1 MCLKDDKYSSH
12 FETLV
17 ALVSYMALMEYTSR
31 TPTNLAKYLSLG
43 KDEVVFVLENFKG
56 IFRESIKPSH
66 DTNEKFY
73 CLQMRYATRK
83 RDADDDEGELVQ
95 MKAEHINTLLD
106 FVTKMVEAE
115 KASKRQTGYNWVT
128 IMASIIALIASITA
142 AMIAIISKVN

>member
-1 MCLKDDKYSSH
+1 MCKKDDKYSSH

-43 KDEVVFVLENFKG
+43 KDEVVFALENFKG

-83 RDADDDEGELVQ
+83 RDADDDEGDLVQ

-106 FVTKMVEAE
+106 FIAKMVEAE
-115 KASKRQTGYNWVT
+115 KAGERQNSSNWIT
-128 IMASIIALIASITA
+128 IVASSIAFIASLIALF
-142 AMIAIISKVN
+142 SK